1 MLVIVKALVSKK
13 QLAVPLPLAARR
25 GKQTSPGHRACA
37 VSLKVPP
44 GLHFCRYS
52 VAILPEPSGGDICGC
67 FGLQSCTAFFI
78 QCPCLLEH
86 PWDHSPALPLQEGE
100 QHAKRKA
107 GFSKFK
113 KKKKIIQ
120 QQRKN
125 KLNNLHL
132 LDKQLVR
139 SQGISVSFLQSFP
152 QFFFFFCKDAVC
164 LCLSFFPF
172 VLLRLSSL
180 CFGKQTRDS
189 YLKHHFFIQKLKSS
203 CLNSALL
210 AL

>member
-1 MLVIVKALVSKK
+1 MAVLAFKAAQHFSYN
-13 QLAVPLPLAARR
+13 VPACW
-25 GKQTSPGHRACA
+25 SIPGT
-37 VSLKVPP
+37 
-44 GLHFCRYS
+44 
-52 VAILPEPSGGDICGC
+52 
-67 FGLQSCTAFFI
+67 TAL
-78 QCPCLLEH
+78 PCLY
-86 PWDHSPALPLQEGE
+86 
-100 QHAKRKA
+100 KRVSSMPRERLGSA
-107 GFSKFK
+107 SLK

-152 QFFFFFCKDAVC
+152 QFFFFFFCKDAVC